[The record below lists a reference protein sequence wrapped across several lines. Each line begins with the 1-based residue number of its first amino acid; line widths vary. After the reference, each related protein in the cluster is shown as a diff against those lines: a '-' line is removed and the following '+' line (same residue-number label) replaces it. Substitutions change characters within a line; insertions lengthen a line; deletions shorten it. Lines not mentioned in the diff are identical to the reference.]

1 MKEVK
6 ALKILPMQKDDLDD
20 VLRLEEN
27 AYGDHHWSKESFFN
41 ELNNELAKYFCAFD
55 ARGKLVGYCGIWEI
69 LEEAHITNIAVSPEH
84 RRKHIGEALLKKIID
99 TCYKDFVKYITL
111 EVRVSNKAA
120 IGLYEK
126 YSFKSLGTRKG
137 YYQNNN
143 EDALIMWTENIF
155 YEDFKKNYEKNTKE
169 LENKIKAEEK

>member
-6 ALKILPMQKDDLDD
+6 SLKILPMQKDDLDA

-55 ARGKLVGYCGIWEI
+55 AAGELVGYCGIWEI

-126 YSFKSLGTRKG
+126 YSFKSLGIRKG
-137 YYQNNN
+137 YYKNNN

-155 YEDFKKNYEKNTKE
+155 YEKFKKNYEKNTKE